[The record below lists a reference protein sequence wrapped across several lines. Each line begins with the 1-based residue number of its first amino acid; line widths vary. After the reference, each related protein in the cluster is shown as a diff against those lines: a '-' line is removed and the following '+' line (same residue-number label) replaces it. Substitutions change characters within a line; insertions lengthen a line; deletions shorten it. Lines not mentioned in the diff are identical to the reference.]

1 MFSADPGG
9 FTMSDKKKILMID
22 DVSLNHA
29 TARTVLEDTYD
40 LYEATSGREAFE
52 LLKEIT
58 PDLILLDVVMPEM
71 NGMEVLNRLKSIP
84 AYKDI
89 PVIFLTADTSPE
101 AEVKGFQLGI
111 VDYITKPFVPM
122 VMKKR
127 IETQIELAQYQK
139 NLEERVNQKIE
150 EMEQMY
156 DLITVSFAGLVESR
170 DGITGV
176 HLKNTSLY
184 YSVFLGH
191 LKTVAK
197 YKDYLPPS
205 VVKKAC
211 RSAPLHDVGKIAIRD
226 SVLQKPAS
234 LSEDEFENMK
244 LHAVIGGELFDY
256 LENRIPDAEFAN
268 IASQI
273 AKSHHERW
281 DGKGY
286 PNGLKGEEIPLLARI
301 MAIVDVYDAMTSKRP
316 YKEPISHE
324 KTMAFIA
331 ANSGTQFDPGLVN
344 EFLNINNVI
353 KECLETK
360 EQMIEKKEYF
370 SMSKYHEQYPVK

>member
-1 MFSADPGG
+1 MGE
-9 FTMSDKKKILMID
+9 KKKILMID
-22 DVSLNHA
+22 DVALNHA
-29 TARTVLEDTYD
+29 TAHTVLEDTYD
-40 LYEATSGREAFE
+40 LYEASSGLEAFDV
-52 LLKEIT
+52 LKEVT
-58 PDLILLDVVMPEM
+58 PDLILLDVIMPEM
-71 NGMEVLNRLKSIP
+71 NGMEVLKKLKSIP
-84 AYKDI
+84 AYRDI

-101 AEVKGFQLGI
+101 AEVEGFQLGI

-139 NLEERVNQKIE
+139 NLEESVNRKIE

-170 DGITGV
+170 DGVTGV

-184 YSVFLGH
+184 FSVFISH
-191 LKTVAK
+191 LKNLAR
-197 YKDYLPPS
+197 YREYLPPS

-234 LSEDEFENMK
+234 LSTDEFENMK

-256 LENRIPDAEFAN
+256 LESRIPDSEFAN

-281 DGKGY
+281 DGEGY
-286 PNGLKGEEIPLLARI
+286 PNGLKGEEIPLLARV

-316 YKEPISHE
+316 YKDPISHE
-324 KTMAFIA
+324 RTMAFIA
-331 ANSGTQFDPGLVN
+331 ANSGTQFDPELVN
-344 EFLNINNVI
+344 EFLNISNVI

-360 EQMIEKKEYF
+360 EQMIEKKQYF
-370 SMSKYHEQYPVK
+370 SVREV